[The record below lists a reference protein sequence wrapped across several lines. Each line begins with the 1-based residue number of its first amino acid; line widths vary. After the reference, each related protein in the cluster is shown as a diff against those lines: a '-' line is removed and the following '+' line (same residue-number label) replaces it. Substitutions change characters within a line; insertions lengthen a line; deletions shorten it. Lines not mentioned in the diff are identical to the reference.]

1 VSSRRHYY
9 ATREEVE
16 RGEAVEGWHVQWRYS
31 PQLGVRYSSP
41 FLTRPEA
48 VRCATEHPHLKHTE
62 GAGVEPVWLTTIW
75 GQTVAFPD
83 GAKLRER
90 VIRGLRQNEGGLVDG
105 KPPHYSGFA
114 YREGVWYAV
123 EKPWDDARWQE
134 PWVCVSVLAT
144 CYAPAGGSNF
154 QAIFEKLRG
163 R

>member
-9 ATREEVE
+9 ATREGVE
-16 RGEAVEGWHVQWRYS
+16 RGEAVEGWQVVWRHGS
-31 PQLGVRYSSP
+31 KSSP
-41 FLTRPEA
+41 FLMRPDAEA
-48 VRCATEHPHLKHTE
+48 CRDGSRHM
-62 GAGVEPVWLTTIW
+62 GGRVEPVWLTTIW